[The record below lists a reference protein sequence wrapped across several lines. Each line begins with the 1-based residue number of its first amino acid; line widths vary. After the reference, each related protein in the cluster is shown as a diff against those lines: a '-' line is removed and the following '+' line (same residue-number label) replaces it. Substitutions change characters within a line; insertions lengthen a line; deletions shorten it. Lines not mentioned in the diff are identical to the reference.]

1 MRAQILGMI
10 VVLGAYYGGVIMQLD
25 ERREAVEQSGT
36 AAREQKLEDLKN
48 QTGSVKNLKK
58 KLEQRE
64 KEMAEKYGQ
73 LRYLPES
80 EMAPLDTLMECI
92 LKAAKQAGGD
102 IRQVT
107 PIEAVDT
114 GLMSLQGLE
123 CTMLLPGETAFE
135 TFINSMRE
143 KYCPLTNEH
152 SMTLTRTRNGVQLE
166 ARFTVLRLKKTASNK
181 ALSAAGKALETW
193 QAIQRPRG
201 KVLFDALLEAR
212 PKPVPSI
219 AAPPPTKK
227 PVAVASAKPPPTRAP
242 TTLASAPAFTPPPP
256 PPPKF
261 SGKLIGLTNIGGKAV
276 ALVDM
281 GGAQKVIEE
290 GQEIDGCKLE
300 SIQPDRMILKCG
312 TQRSTVYFVG
322 EEAPEERPAAAGAG
336 PATPAKRGG
345 LGLRGK
351 FVTPGGGLRLP
362 APFDS
367 MRRVFE
373 ITGVEDQTVAERAGL
388 RTNDRIIAIDQVPLH
403 STDQVLGLRARL
415 ESGQSATLSVER
427 GGSLIPINFT
437 QRSQ

>member
-25 ERREAVEQSGT
+25 ERRETVEQSGT
-36 AAREQKLEDLKN
+36 AVREQKLEDLKS
-48 QTGSVKNLKK
+48 QTGAVKNLKK

-64 KEMAEKYGQ
+64 REMAEKYGQ

-80 EMAPLDTLMECI
+80 EMAPLDTLMDCI

-123 CTMLLPGETAFE
+123 CTMLLPGEAAFE
-135 TFINSMRE
+135 TFLNSMRE

-152 SMTLTRTRNGVQLE
+152 SMTLTRTRLGVQLE
-166 ARFTVLRLKKTASNK
+166 ARFTVLRLKKTANNK

-193 QAIQRPRG
+193 QHIQRPRG

-219 AAPPPTKK
+219 AAAPPPTKK
-227 PVAVASAKPPPTRAP
+227 PAPVASVKPPPTRAP
-242 TTLASAPAFTPPPP
+242 VAVASAPAPVAAP

-276 ALVDM
+276 ALVEL
-281 GGAQKVIEE
+281 GGSQKVFEE
-290 GQEIDGCKLE
+290 GQELEGWKLE
-300 SIQPDRMILKCG
+300 SIQPDRMILKVG
-312 TQRSTVYFVG
+312 TQRSTVFFVG
-322 EEAPEERPAAAGAG
+322 EEAPEERPASAGAEPG
-336 PATPAKRGG
+336 APARRGG

-351 FVTPGGGLRLP
+351 FVTPTGGLNLP
-362 APFDS
+362 KPFDG

-373 ITGVEDQTVAERAGL
+373 VTGVEDQTIAGRAGL

-403 STDQVLGLRARL
+403 STDQVLGLRARV
-415 ESGQSATLSVER
+415 ESGKTATVFVER